1 MAWIEP
7 KTNWTSAE
15 YFNATDYN
23 RIIGNLT
30 HLKALADDLFANLT
44 NVSLGEEKTV
54 ESLIYAK
61 EINDIEQALE
71 KLNLETYGFD
81 IGDTQEYMAN
91 TSTPLWS
98 EFNRIE
104 SAILRLYNQML
115 NHKQN
120 LTRLAFTLG
129 NQKGIKV

>member
-7 KTNWTSAE
+7 KTNWTSSD

-44 NVSLGEEKTV
+44 NVSLEEKTV
-54 ESLIYAK
+54 ESLIYAR
-61 EINDIEQALE
+61 EVNAIEKALE
-71 KLNLETYGFD
+71 ALNLETYKFN

-91 TSTPLWS
+91 TKTTTWE

-104 SAILRLYNQML
+104 SATLRLYNQMV